1 MGDADCPICHN
12 SNLNNYFNLK
22 LNDLIALKCR
32 NCHHVFIQNSPITSF
47 NVSDYYTIEDF
58 KGDRKTQSTRWYT
71 NYYRDCVADYES
83 FLLSSLIL
91 KQFQEKLN
99 YLNSQS
105 PLKGR
110 LLDVGCATGVFLD
123 MAKKKEWEVEGVEI
137 SPDLASYAKENFSL
151 KVHIIDLTQHKLS
164 SKPFHVVTLF
174 DVIEHIPDPN
184 LMIDAC
190 KELLFDNGL
199 LLIRTPTEEALL
211 RDIAKAI
218 YWGSLTK
225 FELPMQWFYSFEHI
239 HSFSLE
245 TLNILLKK
253 HNFSII
259 KVFRE
264 EESLDRLNIPQYIKI
279 IVQGINFLSFIL
291 NKQHKITVSAKKK

>member
-1 MGDADCPICHN
+1 VI
-12 SNLNNYFNLK
+12 
-22 LNDLIALKCR
+22 
-32 NCHHVFIQNSPITSF
+32 
-47 NVSDYYTIEDF
+47 
-58 KGDRKTQSTRWYT
+58 
-71 NYYRDCVADYES
+71 
-83 FLLSSLIL
+83 
-91 KQFQEKLN
+91 
-99 YLNSQS
+99 
-105 PLKGR
+105 
-110 LLDVGCATGVFLD
+110 
-123 MAKKKEWEVEGVEI
+123 
-137 SPDLASYAKENFSL
+137 
-151 KVHIIDLTQHKLS
+151 
-164 SKPFHVVTLF
+164 TLF

-199 LLIRTPTEEALL
+199 LLIRTPTEEGLL

-225 FELPMQWFYSFEHI
+225 FELPMRWFYSFEHI

-279 IVQGINFLSFIL
+279 IIQGINFLSFVL
-291 NKQHKITVSAKKK
+291 NKQHKITVIAKKK